1 MFNVDTGLWNFHREC
16 FSKKKNDTEEFL
28 QKLKIDMKKQHA
40 AMVLE
45 EDYNLIPER
54 DSDSICG
61 CGVIDIAFFI

>member
-28 QKLKIDMKKQHA
+28 QKLNIDIKKQHA

-61 CGVIDIAFFI
+61 CGVIDIALFI